1 MTDAEQTTFPRQHA
15 RTQRFSLGVP
25 RAFALA
31 PDGGRVAL
39 LRTKTGSDAATCL
52 WTADPA
58 SGALTL
64 IADPVELL
72 SEAGAEELTEV
83 EKARRERARQ
93 GAAGIVDYAVDA
105 AVSLAVFALS
115 GRLFAADLVKAEV
128 RELPAAGPVVDPRI
142 DPTGRQVAY
151 LSGGSLRVIGVDGTG
166 DRALAEPDGPE
177 PELVSYGA
185 ADFIGAEEFD
195 RFRGHWWAPDGQSLI
210 AARVDESPVP
220 VWYIA
225 DPANP
230 TRVPRPVRYPAAGT
244 NNPIVDL
251 YLIGLDGSRR
261 KIEWDREAY
270 EYVAAVRWTEEGP
283 ALLAVLSRD
292 QRAGLVLSVA
302 PDGSTSTAAEER
314 DEAWVEFFPGAPAWV
329 PGRNGG
335 AARLVRIAPRGDS
348 YRLLL
353 DEVPVTPQGVQVRA
367 LLSADAEYAYVT
379 ASMDDPARVH
389 VLRVAWADGAMK
401 RINGFSG
408 RSNASIGGD
417 LAVVS
422 TATLD
427 EPGSVSVIVNI
438 AGEQPQRLGVIKSV
452 AEQPSLTARPIE
464 LVLGERELRAVLLL
478 PENHKPGTRLP
489 VLLDPYGGP
498 HAQMVLGVHNMFLH
512 AQWFANQG
520 FAVLVADGRGAP
532 GRGPAWDRAV
542 LDNLAAVPLEDQVDA
557 LHAAAAQYP
566 DLDLGRVAIRG
577 WSFGGYLSAQA
588 VLRRPDVFH
597 AAVVGAPVTDQ
608 RLYDTAYTERYL
620 GHPDEQPEV
629 YNANSL
635 FPDAG
640 EGAWAWEE
648 PHRPLLLIHGLA
660 DDNVVVAHTL
670 RLSSALLAAGRA
682 HEVLPLSGVT
692 HMTPQEVVAENLLK
706 LQVDFLKRS
715 LGIDSAQG

>member
-379 ASMDDPARVH
+379 ASMDDPTRVH